1 MHPRFFNTNVSS
13 IAEHPNHARFG
24 QPDETMVPI
33 QARIGFIAM
42 PPALRCLL
50 LQRMALSATTTR
62 HITTTAP
69 ARATYTTAPHSSSFH
84 PIDDPIL
91 DDFED
96 YGDDYEDSYDRLSL
110 PPRRPSPQPEGPTL
124 ATLFAAS
131 QAFVAFHPR
140 PSNDPNQIPIAS
152 VRPPNAALCAANK
165 IFTLKKPFF
174 LHSSPDFKRLPS
186 NTYTPEVLLLGSS
199 NVGKST
205 LLNAL
210 GGTLPHEAGRS
221 HGLQARRGN
230 LALTSHRAGCTKTL
244 NMFGFGEAPTEVVQA
259 ALEVRAEE
267 NKKAGSL
274 SRKERREHAKRPR
287 EKLPWNTLVLVD
299 TPGYGFQSLEEWGV
313 EVWKYLNGRK
323 MLKGAVVLIDAVAG
337 VKKNDWAVLRMLK
350 NANVKTM
357 VVVTKADKVQYAI
370 DDVNNV
376 LNKIWKTLRE
386 VEATWTPEDAMWT
399 TPKIVKEAE
408 ELGTPWQEGH
418 GWERETWVTGAG
430 DPRKNGGMGVDGVR
444 FGICKLAGLV
454 ADERKLAPIVP
465 KQAKEA
471 EPVKIVP
478 FDQITWAPAAKE
490 PTVAEEKDNAPAA
503 TKRANN
509 AGAKKNMTFE
519 EILLAA
525 AINEPTEGKGK
536 NGWEEAKSFG
546 MGVKK
551 TKPVPTPSKRAKK
564 GNPELTATFEEVL
577 MASAVGVSDAIKGRK
592 RRGKEDQ
599 GEVNKMF

>member
-1 MHPRFFNTNVSS
+1 
-13 IAEHPNHARFG
+13 
-24 QPDETMVPI
+24 MVPI
-33 QARIGFIAM
+33 QARAGIIAM

-50 LQRMALSATTTR
+50 LRRMTLFTNTAR
-62 HITTTAP
+62 HITTTVP
-69 ARATYTTAPHSSSFH
+69 AKTTSTAAPHFSSFL
-84 PIDDPIL
+84 PVDDPIL
-91 DDFED
+91 DDLED
-96 YGDDYEDSYDRLSL
+96 YGDNYEDSYDQLHL
-110 PPRRPSPQPEGPTL
+110 TPKQPSPQPEGPTL
-124 ATLFAAS
+124 ATLFAGS

-140 PSNDPNQIPIAS
+140 PSNDPNQIPIPS
-152 VRPPNAALCAANK
+152 VKAPNASLCAANK
-165 IFTLKKPFF
+165 VFTFKKPFF

-287 EKLPWNTLVLVD
+287 EKLPWNALVLVD

-337 VKKNDWAVLRMLK
+337 VKKNDWAVMRMLK
-350 NANVKTM
+350 NANIKTM
-357 VVVTKADKVQYAI
+357 VVVTKADKVQYAV
-370 DDVNNV
+370 DGVHNV
-376 LNKIWKTLRE
+376 LTEIWKTLRE
-386 VEATWTPEDAMWT
+386 A
-399 TPKIVKEAE
+399 K

-454 ADERKLAPIVP
+454 ADERKLAPIVL
-465 KQAKEA
+465 KQAQEA
-471 EPVKIVP
+471 EPVEIVP
-478 FDQITWAPAAKE
+478 FEQITWAPAAKE
-490 PTVAEEKDNAPAA
+490 PTLAKEKKDAPAA
-503 TKRANN
+503 AQRA
-509 AGAKKNMTFE
+509 KNMTFE

-525 AINEPTEGKGK
+525 AINEPTGGKEK
-536 NGWEEAKSFG
+536 RTSFG
-546 MGVKK
+546 MGRDDLFSPGRDVKK
-551 TKPVPTPSKRAKK
+551 TKSVPIPLKQAKM
-564 GNPELTATFEEVL
+564 GNPALTAAFEDVL
-577 MASAVGVSDAIKGRK
+577 MTSAVGASVTDKGK
-592 RRGKEDQ
+592 RRGKEAR
-599 GEVNKMF
+599 GRANARF